1 VNNAGSSRPQDV
13 SALLDLREDQWDAAT
28 NLNLK
33 WTFLAC
39 QAAARSMSQGPAP
52 DGGTITLSSQR
63 LAA

>member
-1 VNNAGSSRPQDV
+1 V

-33 WTFLAC
+33 WTFFAC